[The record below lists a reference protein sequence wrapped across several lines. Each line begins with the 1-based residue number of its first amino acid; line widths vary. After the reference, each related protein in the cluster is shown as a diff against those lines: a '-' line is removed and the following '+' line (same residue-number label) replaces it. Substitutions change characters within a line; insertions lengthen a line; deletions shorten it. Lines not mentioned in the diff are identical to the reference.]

1 MTAQFIPSQCCN
13 VCISLSVLPVVMVS
27 VTDREL
33 VSGSSL
39 TLTCSITQPSSVDT
53 PITVL
58 SSWTAPNTEP
68 VTGDTSVE
76 LMIPSVETAD
86 SGDYICSAT
95 LTDSSDSVYVVD
107 SEPATQTV
115 SITVSK

>member
-1 MTAQFIPSQCCN
+1 M
-13 VCISLSVLPVVMVS
+13 
-27 VTDREL
+27 
-33 VSGSSL
+33 
-39 TLTCSITQPSSVDT
+39 
-53 PITVL
+53 
-58 SSWTAPNTEP
+58 SSWTAPNSTYNT
-68 VTGDTSVE
+68 VNTVNATSVE
-76 LMIPSVETAD
+76 LMISSVETAD

>member
-1 MTAQFIPSQCCN
+1 MA
-13 VCISLSVLPVVMVS
+13 SVARS
-27 VTDREL
+27 DL

-39 TLTCSITQPSSVDT
+39 SVTCSTTQPSSVDT
-53 PITVL
+53 PTSVM
-58 SSWTAPNTEP
+58 SSWTAPNSVYNT
-68 VTGDTSVE
+68 VNTVNDTSVE
-76 LMIPSVETAD
+76 LMISSVATAE

-107 SEPATQTV
+107 SEPATDTV